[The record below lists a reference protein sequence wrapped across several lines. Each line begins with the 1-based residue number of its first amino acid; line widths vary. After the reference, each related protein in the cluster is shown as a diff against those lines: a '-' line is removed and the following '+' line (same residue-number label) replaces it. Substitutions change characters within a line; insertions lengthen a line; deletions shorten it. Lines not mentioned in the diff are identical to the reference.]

1 MADRAYIATRV
12 VPAEAEALEAL
23 AEANARRRPA
33 AAVAAVAGP
42 TKAAARA
49 TA

>member
-33 AAVAAVAGP
+33 AVAAVAGP